1 MNKMNITILGAGAY
15 GIALSSM
22 FLENNC
28 NITMWT
34 KSNEEKEIL
43 DKERCNKKVLPD
55 YKISDKIT
63 FTTNLEEAISNANVI
78 VIAIPVKYVT
88 NIILEI
94 KKYYKKNQHIC
105 IASKGIEQGSCLFIA
120 NIIKKH
126 IHTKKICVI
135 SGGTFAVDMIKK
147 IPLGLSLAS
156 KNKSTIQIMIKN
168 LQNDYLKLIPTTDI
182 FGVEMYGAIKNV
194 IAIASGII
202 DGMGCPESTKSMFI
216 TKALND
222 IVELIYDMGGNKKT
236 ILTYAG
242 IGDLLLTCNSVKSRN
257 YSFGKMIGE
266 KTDKNIIDE
275 YKNNTTIEGLY
286 TLKSIYDLIHNKKKK
301 MPIINIIYDIV
312 YKGKNPKLLED
323 YLKK

>member
-1 MNKMNITILGAGAY
+1 MNITILGAGAY
-15 GIALSSM
+15 GLALSSM

-34 KSNEEKEIL
+34 KSDDEKETL
-43 DKERCNKKVLPD
+43 EKERCNKKLLPD
-55 YKISDKIT
+55 YKISKKIK
-63 FTTNLEEAISNANVI
+63 FTTNLEKAVKDANVI

-88 NIILEI
+88 NIIMEL
-94 KKYYKKNQHIC
+94 KDYYKKEQHIC

-120 NIIKKH
+120 SIIKKN
-126 IHTKKICVI
+126 IKTNKFCVI

-147 IPLGLSLAS
+147 VPLGLSLAS
-156 KNKSTIQIMIKN
+156 KNKSTINIIKKT
-168 LQNDYLKLIPTTDI
+168 LQNDYLKLTITNDV

-194 IAIASGII
+194 IAIAGGII
-202 DGMGCPESTKSMFI
+202 DGMGYPESTKCMFI
-216 TKALND
+216 TKSLND
-222 IVELIYDMGGNKKT
+222 IVELIYEMGGNKKT

-257 YSFGKMIGE
+257 YSFGRMIGE
-266 KTDKNIIDE
+266 NVSKDELEE
-275 YKNNTTIEGLY
+275 YKENTTIEGLY
-286 TLKSIYDLIHNKKKK
+286 TLKSIYDLIHSKKIR

-312 YKGKNPKLLED
+312 YNHKDVKLLED

>member
-1 MNKMNITILGAGAY
+1 MNITILGAGAY

>member
-1 MNKMNITILGAGAY
+1 MNVTILGTGAY
-15 GIALSSM
+15 GLALSSM

-34 KSNEEKEIL
+34 KSDEEKIRLEK
-43 DKERCNKKVLPD
+43 DKCNKKVLPEYIID
-55 YKISDKIT
+55 EKILI
-63 FTTNLEEAISNANVI
+63 TTNLEEAVQNANVI

-88 NIILEI
+88 NTIIEL
-94 KKYYKKNQHIC
+94 KKYYKKVQHIC

-120 NIIKKH
+120 SIIKKH
-126 IHTKKICVI
+126 INTNKICVI

-147 IPLGLSLAS
+147 VPLGLSLACNN
-156 KNKSTIQIMIKN
+156 KNTITIIKKA
-168 LQNDYLKLIPTTDI
+168 LQNEFLKLSVTTDI

-194 IAIASGII
+194 IAIAGGMI
-202 DGMGCPESTKSMFI
+202 DGMGYPESTKCMFI
-216 TKALND
+216 TKSLND
-222 IVELIYDMGGNKKT
+222 IVNLIYQMGGNKKT

-257 YSFGKMIGE
+257 YSFGKMIGQ
-266 KTDKNIIDE
+266 NISYDE
-275 YKNNTTIEGLY
+275 INNYKETTTMEGLY
-286 TLKSIYDLIHNKKKK
+286 TLKSIYDLINRKKIK

-312 YKGKNPKLLED
+312 YNNKDISLLEE

>member
-1 MNKMNITILGAGAY
+1 MNITILGAGAY

-34 KSNEEKEIL
+34 KSDDEKEIL
-43 DKERCNKKVLPD
+43 EKERCNKKVLPD
-55 YKISDKIT
+55 YKISDKIR
-63 FTTNLEEAISNANVI
+63 FTTDLEDSVKEANII

-88 NIILEI
+88 NIILEL
-94 KKYYKKNQHIC
+94 KKYYKNNQHIC

-120 NIIKKH
+120 NIIKKN
-126 IHTKKICVI
+126 IKTKKICVI
-135 SGGTFAVDMIKK
+135 SGGTFAIDMIKK

-156 KNKSTIQIMIKN
+156 KNKSTINIMKKT
-168 LQNDYLKLIPTTDI
+168 LQNEYLKLIPTGDV
-182 FGVEMYGAIKNV
+182 FGVEMYGAVKNV

-202 DGMGCPESTKSMFI
+202 DGMGYPESTKCMFI

-222 IVELIYDMGGNKKT
+222 IVELIYEMGGNKKT

-266 KTDKNIIDE
+266 KLDKKIIDE
-275 YKNNTTIEGLY
+275 YRENTTIEGLY
-286 TLKSIYDLIHNKKKK
+286 TLKSIYDLIHSKKIK

-312 YKGKNPKLLED
+312 YKDKDVTLLEE